1 MTCKW
6 KDKMYEGEVV
16 DLYKMLGFLWTAY
29 VESVLE
35 NAAADVFGV
44 GRRKLAQMRSETAV
58 DLNHYMTLYSS
69 TDADGEIDCD
79 IWDSTVETEFALRRK
94 LDMIGVDIDAVNR
107 EIPIPD
113 TFGQSWHS
121 KAEWEQYE
129 WRKQYIESM
138 EKKQNVYWSVALL
151 WWNGEGYGA
160 VRLLRY
166 YRDIRRRYVEF
177 AGIFLRCKD
186 GWNNRM
192 KKMVEA
198 EQKRLIS
205 RGVEMEDIT
214 PGVEKTFPVAY
225 GGNEIIRNLHLI
237 SLSEFQK

>member
-6 KDKMYEGEVV
+6 KDKMYEGKVV
-16 DLYKMLGFLWTAY
+16 ELYKTLGLLWVAY
-29 VESVLE
+29 VESVVE

-44 GRRKLAQMRSETAV
+44 GRRKLAQMRSETSV

-79 IWDSTVETEFALRRK
+79 VWDSTVETEFALRKK

-121 KAEWEQYE
+121 KVEWEQYK

-151 WWNGEGYGA
+151 WWSGEKYGA

-166 YRDIRRRYVEF
+166 YREIRRRYVAF
-177 AGIFLRCKD
+177 AGVFLRHKD
-186 GWNNRM
+186 DWLERM

-198 EQKRLIS
+198 EQKHLTA
-205 RGVEMEDIT
+205 RGVEMEDMT
-214 PGVEKTFPVAY
+214 PRDRVSIYPHAGD
-225 GGNEIIRNLHLI
+225 EIIRNLHMI
-237 SLSEFQK
+237 AQGEFQK

>member
-1 MTCKW
+1 
-6 KDKMYEGEVV
+6 MYEEMVV
-16 DLYKMLGFLWTAY
+16 DLHKQLGLLWTAY
-29 VESVLE
+29 IESVLE

-94 LDMIGVDIDAVNR
+94 LNMIGVDIDAVNR

-121 KAEWEQYE
+121 EAEWEQYK
-129 WRKQYIESM
+129 WRKQYIDSM

-151 WWNGEGYGA
+151 WWSGEGYGA

-177 AGIFLRCKD
+177 AGIFLRHKD
-186 GWNNRM
+186 GWNDRM

-214 PGVEKTFPVAY
+214 QGVEITIPESY
-225 GGNEIIRNLHLI
+225 GGNEITRNLYLI
-237 SLSEFQK
+237 STTEFKK